1 VFKLA
6 NAAHGRGDLRGTF
19 DVLKRIEK
27 KVRDNLDVNYLL
39 GVIAVQDR
47 NGQMA
52 RQYLQK
58 AWLLAPNN
66 FVINGTLA
74 NFALKTHDLQ
84 NAVKQ
89 LTVLHHCDPKN
100 VGSLKN

>member
-1 VFKLA
+1 
-6 NAAHGRGDLRGTF
+6 
-19 DVLKRIEK
+19 
-27 KVRDNLDVNYLL
+27 
-39 GVIAVQDR
+39 
-47 NGQMA
+47 
-52 RQYLQK
+52 
-58 AWLLAPNN
+58 
-66 FVINGTLA
+66 VINGTLA